1 MNSELEALAARKQLL
16 VARASLQRLE
26 AATEIARLRDRLQ
39 WSRSVGALA
48 ASTQVRSLLFAA
60 ALLALRRTRF
70 VRAARWAGIALTV
83 LRFVRFALRRRAA
96 P

>member
-39 WSRSVGALA
+39 WSRSAGALA
-48 ASTQVRSLLFAA
+48 SSTQVRSLLFAV
-60 ALLALRRTRF
+60 ALFALSRTRF
-70 VRAARWAGIALTV
+70 VRATRWAGIALTV
-83 LRFVRFALRRRAA
+83 LRFVRLALRRRAA
-96 P
+96 G